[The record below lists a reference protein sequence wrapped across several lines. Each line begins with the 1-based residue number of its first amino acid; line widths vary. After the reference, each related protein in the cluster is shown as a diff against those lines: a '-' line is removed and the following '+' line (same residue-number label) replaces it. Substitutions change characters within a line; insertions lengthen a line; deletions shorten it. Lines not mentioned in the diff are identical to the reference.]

1 MVNLDPSRFELVE
14 DNSNVQT
21 LDPSKF
27 ELIDDKS
34 QAQPKPVD
42 TLDPSKFEL
51 VSDQAQPKPVE
62 TPDKIDEDVLDT
74 NKQWLSNAAIIY
86 ESEEKEKWKGS
97 QKALSDW
104 MKDRHSKRG
113 WDITNMILSASRIED
128 LTEEQKR
135 AWRESEAQYK
145 STDDWDWSQAGRA
158 AWHTITDPIGV
169 ATMLPSI
176 IATVMT
182 GGAAAPSIAA
192 TRIGVVGFL
201 AKTVFKNNLKDA
213 LIKGKV
219 SEKLAEQVVKTGSA
233 KGVKK
238 AVIGKARKEAAKKT
252 ALYSGGL
259 GAIEGSVYMTAEDV
273 AQQALDLGLDVDR
286 MKFADA
292 VNEGASY
299 EQAMEIAKK
308 TDFDH
313 LQTAEMALIGTVFGG
328 VMGGGFTH
336 LAEKIGRKSAL
347 QKAGWQRQ
355 EPEVQ
360 KVSEAAIVIGA
371 KDTPN
376 DIISQAGKVRDVEA
390 DGTVTVDISRSRQTL
405 ADELREM
412 KKTDEWKDMTPKQK
426 REWRTNARKG
436 HAEREEVVK
445 DQFENVGVVLEP
457 VKGQRGKYVGKKITE
472 EVTEEGSGIGD
483 QRKLGERIVAKFK
496 GEFFDDGGTNDF
508 IKAARTRKDSAFKA
522 VERNVEGLLKKYSK
536 AIKKNYELPLRKIP
550 KELNKVLDDAFRGDA
565 TQLAKLEREAPETA
579 TVIKE
584 MREQIKFL
592 QEDLLK
598 SGAIKE
604 GKAGEELTAK
614 IIASKTDTGKPT
626 LYVTRK
632 YQMHDNPKWTKFLS
646 KTKEGTDIVDKA
658 KDFIVRQASI
668 NNKALGVALKKNASQ
683 RTAEDNRLLQSYIGK
698 DQYADNVISDILKMN
713 DENDLIKIFEERGLY
728 DNASNILKRRKDI
741 PEEIRDLMG
750 EYDNPISNYANT
762 AMKLFQT
769 IEDFKYERQVADAI
783 KLGDVAGTAG
793 QPLQSKGIT
802 TELRSSLPPTK
813 GVVQPLAEEGAE
825 GIMKPLSGMYGT
837 KEVAAFI
844 ANGNE
849 MSVSIPKALQ
859 TYLMLQGHSRAAKT
873 IWSVT
878 STARNFLSGGW
889 MALGAGYL
897 NPKHLKEIPRVF
909 RGMYLKSNEALN
921 IDIERGLALGI
932 IQSGT
937 DIGSF
942 RGAMKDAGQ
951 ESFWDLT
958 SPLYK
963 GERSLIDRA
972 KSANT
977 TAAKFYQSMDD
988 MWKQYA
994 FMNEKGNYRQIL
1006 IDKFGKDYPDE
1017 VTRTLRSTDGLPIE
1031 ITRLDEAAAEA
1042 VNKHMQNYAGVPKF
1056 IRRMRLA
1063 PFADFLAFKSE
1074 MFRTQKNIVK
1084 SAFNDIKDGS
1094 AMIKKG
1100 ERNEDGS
1107 LKGVA
1112 QRNLGLKRAGSFLA
1126 AQSAAP
1132 ALATTSAQLW
1142 GMNETLEGQTTTIKA
1157 GTEAFEQEYNKGANF
1172 FYMGK
1177 PDEKGKGRR
1186 INISYINPWSPMQDP
1201 IMAGFR
1207 ALNRG
1212 EYVDDVVEE
1221 AAYRAV
1227 VEPLQDAFGPSMIA
1241 SAISQF
1247 MNNVDDYGNPIFDDV
1262 TQTTGQNIA
1271 NGMSTF
1277 MQAFEPGGVKSIR
1290 DIYQTYNLMDQDKKF
1305 GVAKKGRERY
1315 RDDAWIS
1322 LSGVKPER
1330 YDISQALSFKL
1341 YGLKRDMGA
1350 TDKIFKNAYQQR
1362 SPISVDELVDAYS
1375 QGMEK
1380 QFALATEMFDYISKA
1395 KSAGLSNKQ
1404 IINAVTENGLFTDR
1418 LDNKVLHNMVKKGV
1432 FVPQQPLKKD
1442 VYLWGISTQKRTGQ
1456 KPPIREAQRELMN
1469 VYRSYVGSRTGVR

>member
-1 MVNLDPSRFELVE
+1 MPPQIDYTKWGEAVE
-14 DNSNVQT
+14 QQQT
-21 LDPSKF
+21 KP
-27 ELIDDKS
+27 IDYT
-34 QAQPKPVD
+34 QWGEAV
-42 TLDPSKFEL
+42 TTTE
-51 VSDQAQPKPVE
+51 VEPVE
-62 TPDKIDEDVLDT
+62 TPDEMDEDVLDT

-86 ESEEKEKWKGS
+86 QAEEGEKWKGS

-104 MKDRHSKRG
+104 MKDRHSKLN
-113 WDITNMILSASRIED
+113 WDITNMGMTAYNMD
-128 LTEEQKR
+128 QLTEEQKK
-135 AWRESEAQYK
+135 AWLESTTQY
-145 STDDWDWSQAGRA
+145 SDTATDWSQFGRGLY
-158 AWHTITDPIGV
+158 HTLTDPV
-169 ATMLPSI
+169 TLLS
-176 IATVMT
+176 IATGIGAPLLF
-182 GGAAAPSIAA
+182 GGKVAAGA
-192 TRIGVVGFL
+192 GLNFL
-201 AKTVFKNNLKDA
+201 GKTLYKNNLKDA
-213 LIKGKV
+213 LIKKGV
-219 SEKLAEQVVKTGSA
+219 SAKLAEQASKKGST
-233 KGVKK
+233 KGIKK
-238 AVIGKARKEAAKKT
+238 AVLGKARKEAAKTT
-252 ALYSGGL
+252 AKYSGL
-259 GAIEGSVYMTAEDV
+259 YGAVEGAAYMTAEDIG
-273 AQQALDLGLDVDR
+273 QQALDLGLDVDR
-286 MKFADA
+286 MKFVEA

-299 EQAMEIAKK
+299 EQAMEIANK
-308 TDFDH
+308 TDFDYG
-313 LQTAEMALIGTVFGG
+313 QMATMAGAGALFGG
-328 VMGGGFTH
+328 VMGGGLTR

-347 QKAGWQRQ
+347 QKAGW
-355 EPEVQ
+355 EGPEGEVQ
-360 KVSEAAIVIGA
+360 KVSEASILIGS

-376 DIISQAGKVRDVEA
+376 NIITKVNEVKDKLEV
-390 DGTVTVDISRSRQTL
+390 DGTVTVDVSKSRKDL

-412 KKTDEWKDMTPKQK
+412 KKTDEWKDMTPKQR

-436 HAEREEVVK
+436 HVEREVTVQ
-445 DQFENVGVVLEP
+445 DTFENEGIVLEP
-457 VKGQRGKYVGKKITE
+457 VKGQRGKYVGRKITE

-483 QRKLGERIVAKFK
+483 QRKVGERIVAKFK
-496 GEFFDDGGTNDF
+496 GEFFDDGGTNNAV
-508 IKAARTRKDSAFKA
+508 KLARTRKDSAFRA
-522 VERNVEGLLKKYSK
+522 IERNVEGLLKKYSK
-536 AIKKNYELPLRKIP
+536 AIQKNYELPLRKIP

-565 TQLAKLEREAPETA
+565 TQLAKLESEAPETA

-592 QEDLLK
+592 QRQLVEEDPTTGKKL
-598 SGAIKE
+598 GIIKE
-604 GKAGEELTAK
+604 GKAGEELEAK
-614 IIASKTDTGKPT
+614 IVASMTDTGKPT

-632 YQMHDNPKWTKFLS
+632 YQMHDNPKWTKFLN
-646 KTKEGTDIVDKA
+646 KTDEGA
-658 KDFIVRQASI
+658 KIRERARNFIKLQAASRHP
-668 NNKALGVALKKNASQ
+668 ALGAVLKKNASQ
-683 RTAEDNRLLQSYIGK
+683 RTVEDKQILESYMGT
-698 DQYADNVISDILKMN
+698 DGYVDNVITDILKMN
-713 DENDLIKIFEERGLY
+713 DESDLITVFSKEYNKKNSLY
-728 DNASNILKRRKDI
+728 DNASDILKRRQDI
-741 PEEIRDLMG
+741 PKEIRELMG
-750 EYDNPISNYANT
+750 EYDNPVSNYANT
-762 AMKLFQT
+762 AMKVFQT
-769 IEDFKYERQVADAI
+769 IEDFKYEKQIADAI
-783 KLGDVAGTAG
+783 KLGDIAGTATRKL
-793 QPLQSKGIT
+793 PSEGIT
-802 TELRSSLPPTK
+802 VPLRSSLPPTK
-813 GVVQPLAEEGAE
+813 GVVQPLEEAA
-825 GIMKPLSGMYGT
+825 GIVKPLAGIKEGDQMYGT

-849 MSVSIPKALQ
+849 MAISFPKSIQ

-921 IDIERGLALGI
+921 IDMERGLALGI

-1006 IDKFGKDYPDE
+1006 IDQGVNPEE

-1031 ITRLDEAAAEA
+1031 ITKLDEAAAEA

-1074 MFRTQKNIVK
+1074 MLRTQKNIIK

-1094 AMIKKG
+1094 IQIKKG
-1100 ERNEDGS
+1100 ERNADGS

-1142 GMNETLEGQTTTIKA
+1142 GMNETLEGQDTTIKD

-1212 EYVDDVVEE
+1212 EYVDGVVEE

-1227 VEPLQDAFGPSMIA
+1227 VEPLRDAFGPSMVM

-1315 RDDAWIS
+1315 RDDAWIA

-1404 IINAVTENGLFTDR
+1404 IINAVTENGLFGSR